1 MTPEEFIAKNIRA
14 KIPDIEQGAIDAA
27 IQHYKRSRSENK
39 GSMFDEC
46 LKIAKQHMVKVKK

>member
-1 MTPEEFIAKNIRA
+1 MTPEDFIAKNIRD

-27 IQHYKRSRSENK
+27 IQHYKSRQSEK
-39 GSMFDEC
+39 KAGMFDEC

>member
-1 MTPEEFIAKNIRA
+1 MTIEEFIAKNIRS
-14 KIPDIEQGAIDAA
+14 KIPDIEQAAIDAA
-27 IQHYKRSRSENK
+27 IQHYKRRQSEKK

>member
-1 MTPEEFIAKNIRA
+1 MTPEEFIAKNIRD

-27 IQHYKRSRSENK
+27 IQHYKRRQSEK
-39 GSMFDEC
+39 KAGMFDEC